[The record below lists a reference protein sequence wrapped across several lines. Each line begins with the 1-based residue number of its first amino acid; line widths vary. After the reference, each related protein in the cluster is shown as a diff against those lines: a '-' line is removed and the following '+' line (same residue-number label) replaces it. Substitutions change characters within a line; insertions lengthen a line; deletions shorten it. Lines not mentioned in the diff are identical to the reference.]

1 MWRSLPLER
10 KLPALL
16 SLILVVTI
24 AVSLAVMARTLETSQ
39 RAAARERTSQAARQL
54 AATVN
59 FGTAQRM
66 QLLHKLSRDS
76 ALARALA
83 AVDSGRALDST
94 ATRSARAALLKF
106 RVAPDSEALVELWDR
121 NGKPVVAVGS
131 PPERDARNWAPGPAA
146 FSPAAAGDV
155 PLRAPHDTVINGPFF
170 GEGKAVRFWVTT
182 PVIDGPSIAGYVASE
197 REIPRNPQGAASL
210 RALVGNDLDI
220 YFRNAD
226 GSFWSSVT
234 GDPST
239 SVTDARKDADGPV
252 ATRDGKGHVLL
263 NEAPLAGTPW
273 MITVEAPLDSVYART
288 RHTITRM
295 GLFSLVLL
303 LLGALAAWLIG
314 RRLVGPIGSL
324 TVAAEAIAR
333 GEDAL
338 AVRGRGEDEVG
349 RLAASFNQMATE
361 VVASRREQEQRVIEA
376 TRSATQLEEAN
387 RQLQQAIL
395 EADLARQ
402 DAERANR
409 AKSDF
414 LAVMSHELRTP
425 LNAIGGYAQLLEI
438 GIYGPI
444 ADTQRDA
451 LTRIARSQTHLL
463 RLINDVLNFA
473 KLDAGQVHYALT
485 DVPVHDTVHEIEA
498 LVAPQVRMKGIT
510 LHTEAIDQQI
520 TVRADREK
528 LQQIL
533 LNLLTNAIKF
543 TPSGGS
549 VTVGAT
555 AEGGHIVLTV
565 FDTGPGIPA
574 DRLETIFDPFV
585 QGDRALN
592 RPNEGVGLGLTI
604 SRDLARGMGGEI
616 EVRSTPGAGAAF
628 EVTMDRGQDLS
639 SARPEQEAR
648 HA

>member
-16 SLILVVTI
+16 SLILILTI
-24 AVSLAVMARTLETSQ
+24 AVSLAVMGRTLSASQ
-39 RAAARERTSQAARQL
+39 RSAARERTSQAARQL

-59 FGTAQRM
+59 YGTAQRL
-66 QLLHKLSRDS
+66 QLLRRLVRDS
-76 ALARALA
+76 SLARALHA
-83 AVDSGRALDST
+83 SDSGRAIDS
-94 ATRSARAALLKF
+94 ALSRSVQLTLKKFIVIPDTLAR
-106 RVAPDSEALVELWDR
+106 VELWDR
-121 NGKPVVAVGS
+121 DGKPLVTIG
-131 PPERDARNWAPGPAA
+131 PPPRSDARAWAPGRDA
-146 FSPAAAGDV
+146 FAPSAAGDV
-155 PLRAPHDTVINGPFF
+155 RLRTPRDTVINGPFF
-170 GEGKAVRFWVTT
+170 GEGKAVRYWVTA
-182 PVIDGPSIAGYVASE
+182 PVIEGAALTGFVATE
-197 REIPRNPQGAASL
+197 REIPRDPQGAGAL

-220 YFRNAD
+220 FFRNAD
-226 GSFWSSVT
+226 GSFWSTVT
-234 GDPST
+234 GDPT
-239 SVTDARKDADGPV
+239 SAVSEAFKDADGPV
-252 ATRDGKGHVLL
+252 ATREGRGHVLL

-288 RHTITRM
+288 RKTITRM
-295 GLFSLVLL
+295 GMFSLLL
-303 LLGALAAWLIG
+303 IITGAAAAWLIG
-314 RRLVGPIGSL
+314 RRMVGPIGSL
-324 TVAAEAIAR
+324 TTAAESIAR
-333 GEDAL
+333 GEDVV
-338 AVRGRGEDEVG
+338 AVHGRGDDEVG

-361 VVASRREQEQRVIEA
+361 VVASRRTQEHRVAEA
-376 TRSATQLEEAN
+376 TRAAGQLEEAN
-387 RQLQQAIL
+387 RQLHQAML
-395 EADLARQ
+395 EADVARQ

-444 ADTQRDA
+444 AETQRDA

-473 KLDAGQVHYALT
+473 KLDAGQVEYALT
-485 DVPVHDTVHEIEA
+485 DVPVHETVHEMET
-498 LVAPQVRMKGIT
+498 LVAPQVRMKGIQ
-510 LHTEAIDQQI
+510 LHTEEIDVRI
-520 TVRADREK
+520 TARADREK

-549 VTVGAT
+549 VTVGAV
-555 AEGGHIVLTV
+555 ALGDRIQLTV
-565 FDTGPGIPA
+565 RDTGPGIPA
-574 DRLETIFDPFV
+574 ERLETIFDPFV

-616 EVRSTPGAGAAF
+616 VARAAGEPGAIFDVSLG
-628 EVTMDRGQDLS
+628 RGLDLPLVRTEQA
-639 SARPEQEAR
+639 ARPA
-648 HA
+648 